1 MTSPIHLSIMSS
13 LVLCE
18 CPSVRIHRG
27 KSFTSVCVWVWGQG
41 TFKMGVMQ
49 VGGLYFERQSL
60 MGSYDSNTG
69 GEKNNE
75 FPKILCTLVTRMEY

>member
-1 MTSPIHLSIMSS
+1 M
-13 LVLCE
+13 
-18 CPSVRIHRG
+18 
-27 KSFTSVCVWVWGQG
+27 QG

-49 VGGLYFERQSL
+49 VGGSYFERQSL